1 MISHADDPT
10 ILRLPRR
17 LGMALWLALAGIT
30 LSAFLQSLG
39 DVRES
44 PGTDL
49 RARVVGAREMILG
62 IDPYFVPAK
71 TNQIDALQDPDRYAA
86 ICSRCTYSPALLCL
100 YVPLAKLPYQ
110 TQRYIWFG
118 LEWLALAA
126 SIVLLRGVLR
136 GRLLRNSFTALSLLF
151 FADSVFWRIHVERG
165 QYYIFI
171 VLLFCITARLI
182 LGKPDDY
189 ADPDQRD
196 RWWCG
201 IPLGFA
207 AALRLTPFAAVLPLW
222 VLGYR
227 RTAVGAAVAALLSL
241 SATLPIGG
249 VKLWESYF
257 RCVSIHSRL
266 ILDKDFLKSEKAK
279 LPPMPDSA
287 EGMTYRRML
296 NAPDVNM
303 TFAAEVL
310 QPLSHEFAWM
320 PGMQKWETISRCG
333 AILVALLFPL
343 ILRKRSTLEPAE
355 KIAAA
360 ILCVLLV
367 DFFLPI
373 RNSYADITFLVPL
386 AILMPWMLRSGGG
399 YVYFAVAVLGL
410 AMCHSLLPVTNSI
423 PMMRPPILMGAFLA
437 YVAMRIFQTAKP
449 AEPPLSVA
457 TEIEPIYD
465 SEITPAR

>member
-1 MISHADDPT
+1 
-10 ILRLPRR
+10 
-17 LGMALWLALAGIT
+17 MALWLALAGIT
-30 LSAFLQSLG
+30 LASFMQSLG

-71 TNQIDALQDPDRYAA
+71 TNQIDALQDPDRYVA

-100 YVPLAKLPYQ
+100 YVPFANLPYQ

-118 LEWLALAA
+118 FEWMALAA
-126 SIVLLRGVLR
+126 SIILLRGMLR
-136 GRLLRNSFTALSLLF
+136 GRLLKNTFTAISLLF
-151 FADSVFWRIHVERG
+151 FVDSVFWRVHVERG

-171 VLLFCITARLI
+171 VLLFSLTARLI
-182 LGKPDDY
+182 LGRGNDY
-189 ADPDQRD
+189 EDPDGRD
-196 RWWCG
+196 KWWYG
-201 IPLGFA
+201 IPLGIA

-222 VLGYR
+222 VMGFR
-227 RTAVGAAVAALLSL
+227 RTAIGAAVAALLCL

-266 ILDKDFLKSEKAK
+266 ILDQDYLKSEKAK
-279 LPPMPDSA
+279 LPPLPDSA

-320 PGMQKWETISRCG
+320 PGMSKWETISRCG
-333 AILVALLFPL
+333 AIFVALLFPF
-343 ILRKRSTLEPAE
+343 ILRRRSPFQPAE

-386 AILMPWMLRSGGG
+386 GLLITWMLRNETG
-399 YVYFAVAVLGL
+399 YVCFAVIVLGL
-410 AMCHSLLPVTNSI
+410 AMCHSMLPVTNSI
-423 PMMRPPILMGAFLA
+423 PMMRPPILMGGFLA
-437 YVAMRIFQTAKP
+437 YMAMRTFQPLRP
-449 AEPPLSVA
+449 AEPLLSNAETPSAESVHG
-457 TEIEPIYD
+457 TD
-465 SEITPAR
+465 LVPAR